1 MILVSRILVS
11 CRLPALVAAIAVLG
25 VGNVLANDV
34 LKLAYSYPDGGGY
47 KWVAG
52 NSGTPAAIEFDGE
65 VILAKGD
72 GTICC
77 GYTLSI
83 ATEVAKTRG
92 LFKGKTAD
100 DLRRFQKLWYGDGEP
115 GDKSLCVLAVQ
126 SLGIGRAVDLAD
138 AKSGDF
144 VQFWRQSGSGHS
156 VVFLE
161 PVEEDGILVGFRYRS
176 SQKSTNGIGDRTEYF
191 SDDPKGRGDVSR
203 EQTYVCRLNSGSGE
217 TSEKLTPQI
226 AALIADGRFSE
237 AESALR
243 QRVAAEENLATHDPA
258 VQLELIRRVR
268 HDFSLTTE
276 TVLQQIRESIPDATL
291 ADLMRWR
298 DAGDLQY
305 RVIDGSP
312 RYFRR
317 AVSNLYRFND
327 DARMRRQTAP
337 ASTGFDLTSH
347 IAELVELSEAA
358 DGPTVSPIRQRVRY
372 RIEVKPESPAV
383 RRGAVVRA
391 WLPFPQEYRQ
401 QREVRLLKST
411 PTHHSIAP
419 NGAPHRSVYFE
430 QTITDTN
437 TPPRFEVEFE
447 YLTSAWI
454 PRLDPA
460 TVEPYDTSSEL
471 YRRYTAERLPHIAL
485 PPSVRRLAK
494 NIVGEKSNSLEKA
507 RLVFRWV
514 SVNIPWCAEMEYS
527 IIPSLSSK
535 GLAARR
541 GDCGVQGLVFVAL
554 CRAAGVPARWQSGWQ
569 TQPGSENMHDWSEIY
584 IEPWGW
590 LPADA
595 SHGARDHADPRVRD
609 FLCGHAD
616 PYRLI
621 VNLDYAQELAPP
633 KTSFRSEPND
643 FQRGEI
649 EIDGRNLYFDEWTY
663 QFEVKSEKIKQTAD

>member
-1 MILVSRILVS
+1 M
-11 CRLPALVAAIAVLG
+11 
-25 VGNVLANDV
+25 
-34 LKLAYSYPDGGGY
+34 
-47 KWVAG
+47 
-52 NSGTPAAIEFDGE
+52 
-65 VILAKGD
+65 
-72 GTICC
+72 
-77 GYTLSI
+77 
-83 ATEVAKTRG
+83 
-92 LFKGKTAD
+92 
-100 DLRRFQKLWYGDGEP
+100 
-115 GDKSLCVLAVQ
+115 
-126 SLGIGRAVDLAD
+126 
-138 AKSGDF
+138 
-144 VQFWRQSGSGHS
+144 
-156 VVFLE
+156 
-161 PVEEDGILVGFRYRS
+161 
-176 SQKSTNGIGDRTEYF
+176 
-191 SDDPKGRGDVSR
+191 
-203 EQTYVCRLNSGSGE
+203 
-217 TSEKLTPQI
+217 
-226 AALIADGRFSE
+226 
-237 AESALR
+237 
-243 QRVAAEENLATHDPA
+243 
-258 VQLELIRRVR
+258 
-268 HDFSLTTE
+268 
-276 TVLQQIRESIPDATL
+276 
-291 ADLMRWR
+291 
-298 DAGDLQY
+298 
-305 RVIDGSP
+305 IDGSP

-337 ASTGFDLTSH
+337 TGKRFDLTSH
-347 IAELVELSEAA
+347 IAELVELSAAA
-358 DGPTVSPIRQRVRY
+358 DGPTLYPIRQRVRY
-372 RIEVKPESPAV
+372 RIAVKPECPGV

-419 NGAPHRSVYFE
+419 NGTPHRSVYFE
-430 QTITDTN
+430 QTITDTK

-447 YLTSAWI
+447 YLTSAWV
-454 PRLDPA
+454 PRLDRA

-485 PPSVRRLAK
+485 PPSVRRLAT
-494 NIVGEKSNSLEKA
+494 NIVGDEGNPLEKA

-527 IIPSLSSK
+527 IIPSLSTK

-569 TQPGSENMHDWSEIY
+569 TQPGSESMHDWSEVY

-621 VNLDYAQELAPP
+621 VNLDYARELTPT

-663 QFEVKSEKIKQTAD
+663 EFEAKSEKIKQSVD